1 MNIIYKGNKKMKK
14 EILDEIDFANVFVKI
29 TNTPEGKMRVA
40 PVARWRPPDLMNCCN
55 WQRGI
60 SKAR

>member
-29 TNTPEGKMRVA
+29 TEEE
-40 PVARWRPPDLMNCCN
+40 L
-55 WQRGI
+55 
-60 SKAR
+60 